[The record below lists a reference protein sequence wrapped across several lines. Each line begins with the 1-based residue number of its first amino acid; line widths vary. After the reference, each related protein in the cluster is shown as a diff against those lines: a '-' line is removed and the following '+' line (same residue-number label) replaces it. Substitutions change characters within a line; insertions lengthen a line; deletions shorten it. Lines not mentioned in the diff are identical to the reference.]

1 MILGA
6 LRRLPNDIRLNCQTQ
21 SFRAPFGGGGA
32 RWYTLLSSPPP
43 LPAICVRRC
52 GQRAAGVV
60 SPKAGVAL
68 FFIYIFYLFF
78 SRQVQEMAA
87 LPDSEV
93 VGGL

>member
-21 SFRAPFGGGGA
+21 SFRARFGRGGA

-43 LPAICVRRC
+43 LPAICVRQC

-60 SPKAGVAL
+60 SPKAGVAH
-68 FFIYIFYLFF
+68 FFYLYILFIFF
-78 SRQVQEMAA
+78 EAGA
-87 LPDSEV
+87 GN
-93 VGGL
+93 GGSP